1 MKQMATSAV
10 RMGSYNFLKESAK
23 KYEVPRTAVTTFAM
37 GAIAGTITVYAT
49 QPFDVVKTRSQSVQ
63 GAPFNEAV
71 RTIYHDY
78 GMKGFWKGSTMRL
91 GRLILSGGIVFSIY
105 EQVAS
110 FLMYTQ
116 S

>member
-1 MKQMATSAV
+1 
-10 RMGSYNFLKESAK
+10 MGSYNFLKESAK